1 MQIKKRRRYNPAG
14 AARKEL
20 AFPQINAKGLGTADL
35 IGYHSYLNW
44 LSPTLQLGRSLRL
57 SLLLFDKVIAET
69 DFDDLPERG
78 LNMLVS
84 EGRLDRKACQKLLHL
99 IVPITR
105 FVPEFGTRDLFRS
118 PEDRFL
124 DIATEHYLDN
134 EYLSKRKT
142 PPDFLERQFRDVRYT
157 LTVSAFENWF
167 ALSRQIDCLFIPND
181 YEEVI
186 LESFLKFLESPK
198 APSAA
203 GEYGTFKSLV
213 TRLLPAIEELSVE
226 EILALRQHEYFA
238 SFRRKT
244 REIVDRVSSRG
255 DLNRIIEDEEQ
266 TDRKALEDLFRP
278 KPVPT
283 LLRAIIGNLPIPML
297 VNPVSAYDAV
307 TSTRRDAKA
316 ARDLG
321 WLYFV
326 RDLNEARE
334 RAKHFRTGDIL
345 GLR

>member
-1 MQIKKRRRYNPAG
+1 M
-14 AARKEL
+14 
-20 AFPQINAKGLGTADL
+20 
-35 IGYHSYLNW
+35 
-44 LSPTLQLGRSLRL
+44 
-57 SLLLFDKVIAET
+57 
-69 DFDDLPERG
+69 
-78 LNMLVS
+78 
-84 EGRLDRKACQKLLHL
+84 
-99 IVPITR
+99 
-105 FVPEFGTRDLFRS
+105 
-118 PEDRFL
+118 
-124 DIATEHYLDN
+124 
-134 EYLSKRKT
+134 
-142 PPDFLERQFRDVRYT
+142 
-157 LTVSAFENWF
+157 TVLAFENCF
-167 ALSRQIDCLFIPND
+167 VLARQFDCLFIPNF